1 MNPNQ
6 KDEKVIVARHFDN
19 SRVEKQ
25 GLEITIGKLTDGKLN
40 ELKHLLENANL
51 FNQGTDFWGKPL
63 VTSNF
68 LDDTIN
74 INEYFHGHG
83 MLTLEDLFDGVE
95 DREGHSTDN
104 WDFSDINTDIISI
117 PDKGLFIINFRFEDL
132 YFYAEG
138 NFPKNNNISEN
149 NFQVLGSTSRVTLTC
164 KKNDFNFPFFV
175 EILESVSI
183 NGKKLVRNELK
194 EEAGGLIYY
203 STQII
208 YKDGHIV
215 GWLGTNND
223 AHFSPFDSMLLTNG
237 ESELPLVDT
246 YPKSNNKL
254 FCICPFLMELDKNLY
269 NNEVE
274 DLLKKI

>member
-19 SRVEKQ
+19 SRSGVEKQ
-25 GLEITIGKLTDGKLN
+25 GLEITIGKLTDVKLN

-63 VTSNF
+63 VRSNF

-83 MLTLEDLFDGVE
+83 MLFYGDLYDGVE
-95 DREGHSTDN
+95 DREGHSTEN
-104 WDFSDINTDIISI
+104 WDFSDEINNDKIST

-149 NFQVLGSTSRVTLTC
+149 NFQVLGSTSWVNLTC
-164 KKNDFNFPFFV
+164 F
-175 EILESVSI
+175 L
-183 NGKKLVRNELK
+183 
-194 EEAGGLIYY
+194 
-203 STQII
+203 
-208 YKDGHIV
+208 
-215 GWLGTNND
+215 
-223 AHFSPFDSMLLTNG
+223 LLT
-237 ESELPLVDT
+237 
-246 YPKSNNKL
+246 KSIFSYFEVLKL
-254 FCICPFLMELDKNLY
+254 T
-269 NNEVE
+269 
-274 DLLKKI
+274 